1 MFNVFEAFSD
11 GDTSDS
17 ESDNDDREHAIGIGG
32 IWNGYGRVEVKEF
45 EGMCFWR
52 ITGCGGWE
60 WEEIPREMFD
70 IMLKFQAGHQNAEHD
85 EKHRQAQIKE
95 NRKDEKAYLLRQRE
109 LEVADELAV
118 IENKRLEGEKI
129 IDAKYRTGSDEWC
142 NKHYCGRMWCFS
154 YSYNRTIDHLCM
166 SGMQVL
172 TFGDAFNH
180 PIDSLAG
187 CLELRELKFGEKF
200 NRSVDALS
208 KLTTL
213 RELTFGDRF
222 NQDVNCLIDVVKELR
237 VFQFCGEDFEG
248 VVYNF
253 DMRRLLEG
261 VTRKGK
267 VRFHGGHMN
276 EHFWKHPKNDKPL
289 FTIDA

>member
-11 GDTSDS
+11 GDSSDS
-17 ESDNDDREHAIGIGG
+17 DGDSGDREHAIGIGG
-32 IWNGYGRVEVKEF
+32 IWNNYGRLQVTEF
-45 EGMCFWR
+45 DGLCFWR

-70 IMLKFQAGHQNAEHD
+70 IMLKFQAGHLNSKVD
-85 EKHRQAQIKE
+85 EKHRQEEIKE
-95 NRKDEKAYLLRQRE
+95 NRKDEEAYRIRQQE
-109 LEVADELAV
+109 LELANELTV

-129 IDAKYRTGSDEWC
+129 IDAKCRNGTGSDDWRREHSC
-142 NKHYCGRMWCFS
+142 RVWCFS
-154 YSYNRTIDHLCM
+154 SSHNRTLYGLSM
-166 SGMQVL
+166 YSLQVL
-172 TFGDAFNH
+172 TFGDAFNQ
-180 PIDSLAG
+180 PIDDLDE
-187 CLELRELKFGEKF
+187 CVVLRELKFGEKF

-253 DMRRLLEG
+253 DLRRLLEG

-276 EHFWKHPKNDKPL
+276 EHFWKHLKSDSL
-289 FTIDA
+289 